1 MITKLSQLRTDWKQ
15 QQRKVGLIL
24 APDVCSNL
32 VLTKREFILVNKNP
46 NHVTQQPGGTSRR
59 ERLLSVMTG

>member
-1 MITKLSQLRTDWKQ
+1 MITKLSQLGTDWKQ

-46 NHVTQQPGGTSRR
+46 NHVAQQQGGTSRR